1 MLVIIIII
9 IIIIIINIIIISYSV
24 RNFNSF
30 IPNTGEGEEILKNS
44 KYRL

>member
-9 IIIIIINIIIISYSV
+9 IITIIIIISYSV

-30 IPNTGEGEEILKNS
+30 IPNTGQGEEILKNS